1 MSTRSL
7 ESRRTRLA
15 SRLVKLSA
23 DAWVREVDLLARY
36 DSISKDEALT
46 LLGRRFAGDY
56 LASRR
61 HIVWPM
67 LEYLYLSIDAESWTR
82 APGGLDSTRASS
94 DTRSTRT
101 ATA

>member
-1 MSTRSL
+1 MNTRSL
-7 ESRRTRLA
+7 EVRRTRLA

-36 DSISKDEALT
+36 DSISQDEALT

-61 HIVWPM
+61 NIIWPM
-67 LEYLYLSIDAESWTR
+67 LEYLYLSIDADAWLASH
-82 APGGLDSTRASS
+82 GGGDSPSS
-94 DTRSTRT
+94 SAHTRSVRS
-101 ATA
+101 AAA

>member
-1 MSTRSL
+1 MATRSL
-7 ESRRTRLA
+7 ETKRTRLA
-15 SRLVKLSA
+15 ARLVKLSA

-36 DSISKDEALT
+36 DAITPDEALT

-67 LEYLYLSIDAESWTR
+67 LEYVYLSIDGASWLT
-82 APGGLDSTRASS
+82 STA
-94 DTRSTRT
+94 TRT
-101 ATA
+101 TGRPASAGSIRTAVA

>member
-1 MSTRSL
+1 MTARTL
-7 ESRRTRLA
+7 EARRNRLA
-15 SRLVKLSA
+15 SRLEKLSA

-36 DSISKDEALT
+36 DAITLDEALT

-67 LEYLYLSIDAESWTR
+67 LEYVFLSIDADGWL
-82 APGGLDSTRASS
+82 APLDRGASS
-94 DTRSTRT
+94 STGSEATSVRT
-101 ATA
+101 VAA

>member
-1 MSTRSL
+1 MNTRSL
-7 ESRRTRLA
+7 EVRRTRLA
-15 SRLVKLSA
+15 ARLVKLSA
-23 DAWVREVDLLARY
+23 DAWVKEVDLLARY

-67 LEYLYLSIDAESWTR
+67 LEYLYLCIDADGWL
-82 APGGLDSTRASS
+82 ALPGGIGPESSS
-94 DTRSTRT
+94 DGRQSVRT
-101 ATA
+101 AAA